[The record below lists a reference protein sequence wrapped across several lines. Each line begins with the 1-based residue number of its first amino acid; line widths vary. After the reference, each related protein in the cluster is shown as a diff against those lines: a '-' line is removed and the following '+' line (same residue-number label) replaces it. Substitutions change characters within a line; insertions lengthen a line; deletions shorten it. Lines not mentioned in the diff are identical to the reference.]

1 SITSFYTVLTE
12 YEEEQDPIGHMAR
25 SVLDGHIILSRYY
38 ADLGHY
44 PAIDIESSISRV
56 MPNIISS
63 QQYSQACYF
72 KKLISSYQRNRDLI
86 NVGAYISGN
95 DPILDHAIKIW
106 KQLELFLQQKVLER
120 SDYIN
125 SC

>member
-1 SITSFYTVLTE
+1 RSSDL